1 LRNSLTNSKRTKT
14 PVCTPGQ
21 NERNSKT
28 FERYEHQLDQRRKK
42 DGLDEDN
49 HERKICRAGNRLP
62 CIPEQ
67 GQSRNDKRDI
77 AKGADFPE
85 VPSPAFS
92 KNESIRGPGG
102 GFVLARHPSLIS
114 IWEIISSVEQNFS
127 QIGCHR
133 ESKKVCNIIDGCK
146 TQLMW
151 EKLSEKMEDFLDSIT
166 VESLI
171 KDAFYGRMEAA
182 GEESIF

>member
-1 LRNSLTNSKRTKT
+1 MKITTRGRYAVRAIVCLAYQSRGNPVSIKEISKK
-14 PVCTPGQ
+14 
-21 NERNSKT
+21 ERISQK
-28 FERYEHQLDQRRKK
+28 YLHQLFQKM
-42 DGLDEDN
+42 
-49 HERKICRAGNRLP
+49 
-62 CIPEQ
+62 
-67 GQSRNDKRDI
+67 RNANIVK
-77 AKGADFPE
+77 
-85 VPSPAFS
+85 
-92 KNESIRGPGG
+92 SIRGPGG